1 MSRLPDNKK
10 ILKTRKTRVE
20 KSSDGSSDERAQESC
35 PSSFASSL
43 PNKNN
48 RGQEGVGKVSPEDL
62 SPIAAS
68 QSYEVASEGQLVFK
82 NRSARDCREEIA
94 YYSKKRE
101 LFSKSTDPATA
112 KLEDGEPAVW
122 WQYDESKEATLFSAS
137 FSSSAERNPSSV
149 DELPFAASRGAQ
161 ERSAKWNLE
170 KNKAVSTE
178 SDDGEEKTAKQ
189 KSRTQGLGRAEVSRK
204 KAASGDDAEFDDT
217 QKQVLE
223 QRADTWVDTAFFL
236 PSVEELEKEFFNY
249 TAQHVPRPHPLHHHS
264 EEFEKGIIQ
273 VVPDIYVAIGY
284 GLANSVILNGTDGL
298 VVVDTMESTATM
310 QAVWSDWLKFPYS
323 NRPVKAIIYTH
334 FHTDHIFGAS
344 AIAAPNVTEVH
355 AYWLTF
361 AEMSKVFTLTAG
373 TTYRRSMRQFGVFV
387 DSEDFVNAG
396 IGPTL
401 HYNNTAE
408 IGAVLPTHIMYEEQ
422 KTLNIAGMKLQLLHA
437 PGESKDQIVVWIE
450 DKRVLLGADNL
461 YRSLPNIY
469 AIRGTETRD
478 CNDWIASLD
487 LMRSLDAEYLVLG
500 HTRPLVGKEHIQSTL
515 IAYRDAIQFIHDQTV
530 RFMNKGFFVN
540 DIAHQV
546 KLPEHLANHPFLQPF
561 YGTVPWAVRAIF
573 THYMGWYSGQPE
585 DLAVMTTQEKAEA
598 LLSLAGSVDDLLFHA
613 IENLRQGRVNWALE
627 FASAAYTVEPRSK
640 RAKTL
645 KILALRANAA
655 HQTAATGRNWFLTA
669 ALELEGRAEL
679 KLSDFQ
685 KRQTLAKISLQQQF
699 ELLPV
704 RLIPERA
711 RDLTCILKFHFS
723 DVNENVCVHFRR
735 GIAYLRWPCE
745 NTPDVEVESTRD
757 VWLSIVNKDRSPV
770 VAFATG
776 DLKVK
781 GPILTL
787 VRALLAVELDAD

>member
-48 RGQEGVGKVSPEDL
+48 RRQEAVGKVSPEDL

-68 QSYEVASEGQLVFK
+68 QSHEVANEGQLVFK

-94 YYSKKRE
+94 YHSEKTE
-101 LFSKSTDPATA
+101 LFSKSTNPLAA
-112 KLEDGEPAVW
+112 KLEDAEPAVW
-122 WQYDESKEATLFSAS
+122 WRYDERKEATLFSAS
-137 FSSSAERNPSSV
+137 FSSSAERVPSSG

-161 ERSAKWNLE
+161 ERNAEWNME
-170 KNKAVSTE
+170 KNKAVSTK
-178 SDDGEEKTAKQ
+178 SDDGEEKAAKQ
-189 KSRTQGLGRAEVSRK
+189 KSRGQGVGRAEVSGK
-204 KAASGDDAEFDDT
+204 KAATGDDAEFDDT

-249 TAQHVPRPHPLHHHS
+249 TAQHVPRPHPLHRHS

-310 QAVWSDWLKFPYS
+310 RAVWSDWLKFPYS

-461 YRSLPNIY
+461 YKSLPNIY

-598 LLSLAGSVDDLLFHA
+598 LLSLAGSVDELLFHA
-613 IENLRQGRVNWALE
+613 IENLRQGRVHWALE

-655 HQTAATGRNWFLTA
+655 QQTAATGRNWFLTA